1 MSDVVS
7 KITLAFRDQ
16 ATPGLRNVGSELD
29 ALRSKASGFKGALAS
44 IGQGIGVGAG
54 MTGFSG
60 MTDLLSSAGSTNMRV
75 ENIGAAYEAIMGD
88 ADKARAQLAF
98 IREESDRLGLSYLDT
113 AESAKTFFASAKD
126 TEIEKDAKEI
136 FLAFSEMGTAL
147 RLTQDQMQGV
157 FLAIGQM
164 ASKGKVTAEELR
176 QQLGERAPGAFKLFA
191 DALGVSTKA
200 LDKMLERG
208 EVTIDTLAKVA
219 PIIRERYG
227 AGLKAAMDSTTAAVG
242 RLNTAWDDLMLHA
255 GSSDAL
261 KEGVKLLT
269 DGVKG
274 MDSAIVGLSMN
285 WETVRNGALAL
296 GAALLTLKGYK
307 ALTSSATAK
316 LVAEEVK
323 HGGVLGALRSQL
335 LAAATADYNRVKS
348 SNDVA
353 QAIFK
358 AAQAEQARAETMR
371 AALLSGVQRVQTDQ
385 AAEAVSTKLAI
396 AENRLSLS
404 TQAVRAAQAQ
414 ATSSSAALAAAQ
426 TRLLAS
432 SSVSASGMK
441 TLAQSTGL
449 FRGAASGMLA
459 MLGGPWGIAFTGATL
474 GLSLMYSRAQENEEV
489 VRRLAEQYRNLAD
502 EAQNAGDK
510 TDGLSKRIAE
520 QQLALAKKRQGEAS
534 AELKKALSQVEDFE
548 NPTLFSGGFS
558 AFSRG
563 AAGWNTT
570 AGILRD
576 FRDKLIDAE
585 TAFKRLNEASEK
597 FGNNN
602 PNIKQARELLFALA
616 GGFEAVEKADADV
629 AEKQHAA
636 DTVSDAADV
645 AIGKVRELKL
655 AIDMLGKADAEPAKN
670 TGDAITALREYSKKT
685 ESARK
690 EQQALARSV
699 AEANLAILHQS
710 ALAARKEN
718 LPDAKRLMDEYNVQ
732 KERIKEQ
739 VKLDAEFWNRKGR
752 SGQASKQASAARYL
766 EQVRAEISKL
776 NGDVSQSWAQK
787 LKIKLDDIA
796 KKGKDAKISLNQLN
810 SITKEY
816 AAAADA
822 KRVGDLADAYADL
835 DARIAQGVGNDRLA
849 REIRINKELEEER
862 RKLEALAKTD
872 GDRAKN
878 EEYLKSL
885 RGSLEK
891 ASTIK
896 DAEAASDFY
905 RELYELSGQ
914 YGLAQD
920 EINAQLERQAENLR
934 VNVGLTQEEVDLW
947 LKYKTLQSSRDG
959 WDGARR
965 SVLAFYSEATDF
977 GKGFEQATTNM
988 LDSISGAFQITTD
1001 GLVVNWN
1008 NAMTTMAND
1017 FLQIFMRNIVGN
1029 IANSGMGWLGDFFG
1043 LGGATAS
1050 AGGGAMGSISGGW
1063 MDNFVSNGPSLFAGV
1078 GHSGMNVG
1086 SDFGDGLRAVPASLF
1101 ASAPRF
1107 HSGGGRGSNGFLRPR
1122 EYAAILMDGEKVLN
1136 PAETRAYNAG
1146 KAAGSSPSQPVV
1158 NVPMTVEV
1166 HYSGQERPAVTRQRT
1181 RMDGERMVME
1191 LWMSGYE
1198 NNTLGVRDRI
1208 AQG

>member
-126 TEIEKDAKEI
+126 TGIEKDAKEI

-191 DALGVSTKA
+191 DALGVCTTS

-219 PIIRERYG
+219 PVIRERYG

-296 GAALLTLKGYK
+296 GATLLTLKGYK
-307 ALTSSATAK
+307 ALTASATAK

-459 MLGGPWGIAFTGATL
+459 MLGGPWGIALTAAAT
-474 GLSLMYSRAQENEEV
+474 GLSVLYSRAEENREV
-489 VRRLAEQYRNLAD
+489 VRRLSEQYRAYAE
-502 EAQNAGDK
+502 EAQNAADK
-510 TDGLSKRIAE
+510 TDGLNKRIAE
-520 QQLALAKKRQGEAS
+520 QLLSLAKSKQEEAS
-534 AELKKALSQVEDFE
+534 KDLKNILSEVEDFE
-548 NPTLFSGGFS
+548 DPKLFSGFYS
-558 AFSRG
+558 AISRG
-563 AAGWNTT
+563 EEGWNT
-570 AGILRD
+570 AVKILRD
-576 FRDKLIDAE
+576 FRDKLIDSE
-585 TAFKRLNEASEK
+585 TAFKRLNDAGAK

-602 PNIKQARELLFALA
+602 PNIERARELLFALA

-670 TGDAITALREYSKKT
+670 TGDAITALREYGKKT

-739 VKLDAEFWNRKGR
+739 VKLDADFWDRKGR
-752 SGQASKQASAARYL
+752 SGQAATNRQDSATRYL

-822 KRVGDLADAYADL
+822 KRVRDLGDAYADL

-849 REIRINKELEEER
+849 REIQINKELEEER

-878 EEYLKSL
+878 EGYLKSL

-934 VNVGLTQEEVDLW
+934 VNVGLTQDEVDLW
-947 LKYKTLQSSRDG
+947 LKMKELEASRDYA
-959 WDGARR
+959 DGITRG
-965 SVLAFYSEATDF
+965 LKKWTGEY
-977 GKGFEQATTNM
+977 TNM
-988 LDSISGAFQITTD
+988 AMQMEGFTTSTLDAMTEGLLDFTSRTSASFSDMTRSILQDLARITARMAMAGLIKTAVGFFSAPGGGTATASVSGNSISGAWAE
-1001 GLVVNWN
+1001 G
-1008 NAMTTMAND
+1008 
-1017 FLQIFMRNIVGN
+1017 FMSRGSSYAAIVKH
-1029 IANSGMGWLGDFFG
+1029 
-1043 LGGATAS
+1043 
-1050 AGGGAMGSISGGW
+1050 GGGMALE
-1063 MDNFVSNGPSLFAGV
+1063 PSPT
-1078 GHSGMNVG
+1078 
-1086 SDFGDGLRAVPASLF
+1086 RRVPASF
-1101 ASAPRF
+1101 FEGAPRYHTGF
-1107 HSGGGRGSNGFLRPR
+1107 INPTYERAAIIRTDESVLTPGQMKAIAGAGGASVVNNIAIVPPEGYEGKETRMGNATGGEDIRVTFGRIAAQQANTYGSELNVALRRQGTRMPVMRSGG
-1122 EYAAILMDGEKVLN
+1122 
-1136 PAETRAYNAG
+1136 
-1146 KAAGSSPSQPVV
+1146 
-1158 NVPMTVEV
+1158 
-1166 HYSGQERPAVTRQRT
+1166 
-1181 RMDGERMVME
+1181 
-1191 LWMSGYE
+1191 
-1198 NNTLGVRDRI
+1198 
-1208 AQG
+1208 

>member
-191 DALGVSTKA
+191 DALGVCTTS

-219 PIIRERYG
+219 PVIRERYG

-371 AALLSGVQRVQTDQ
+371 AALLSGIQRVQTDQ

-449 FRGAASGMLA
+449 FRGTASGMLA
-459 MLGGPWGIAFTGATL
+459 MLGGPWGIAFAGATL
-474 GLSLMYSRAQENEEV
+474 GLSLMYSRTQENEEV

-576 FRDKLIDAE
+576 FRDKLIDSE

-602 PNIKQARELLFALA
+602 PNIERARELLFALA

-752 SGQASKQASAARYL
+752 SGRQDSAMRYL

-796 KKGKDAKISLNQLN
+796 KKGKDAKVSLNQLN

-822 KRVGDLADAYADL
+822 KRVRDLGDAYADL
-835 DARIAQGVGNDRLA
+835 DARIAQGLGNDRLA

-872 GDRAKN
+872 EDRAKN
-878 EEYLKSL
+878 EGYLKSL

-947 LKYKTLQSSRDG
+947 LKMKELEASRDYA
-959 WDGARR
+959 DGITRG
-965 SVLAFYSEATDF
+965 LKKWTGEY
-977 GKGFEQATTNM
+977 TNM
-988 LDSISGAFQITTD
+988 AMQMEGFTTSTLDAMTEGLLDFTSRTSASFSDMTRSILQDLARITARMAMAGLIKTAVGFFSAPSGGTASVSGNPISGAWAE
-1001 GLVVNWN
+1001 G
-1008 NAMTTMAND
+1008 
-1017 FLQIFMRNIVGN
+1017 FMSRGSSYAAIVKH
-1029 IANSGMGWLGDFFG
+1029 
-1043 LGGATAS
+1043 
-1050 AGGGAMGSISGGW
+1050 GGGMALE
-1063 MDNFVSNGPSLFAGV
+1063 PSPT
-1078 GHSGMNVG
+1078 
-1086 SDFGDGLRAVPASLF
+1086 RRVPASF
-1101 ASAPRF
+1101 FEGAPRYHTGF
-1107 HSGGGRGSNGFLRPR
+1107 INPAYERAAIIRTDESVLTPGQMKAIAGAGGASVVNNIAIVPPEGYEGKEARMGNATGGEDIRVTFGRIAAQQANTYGSELNVALRRQGTRMPVMRSGG
-1122 EYAAILMDGEKVLN
+1122 
-1136 PAETRAYNAG
+1136 
-1146 KAAGSSPSQPVV
+1146 
-1158 NVPMTVEV
+1158 
-1166 HYSGQERPAVTRQRT
+1166 
-1181 RMDGERMVME
+1181 
-1191 LWMSGYE
+1191 
-1198 NNTLGVRDRI
+1198 
-1208 AQG
+1208 

>member
-191 DALGVSTKA
+191 DALGVCTTS

-219 PIIRERYG
+219 PVIRERYG

-296 GAALLTLKGYK
+296 GATLLTLKGYK
-307 ALTSSATAK
+307 ALTASATAK

-371 AALLSGVQRVQTDQ
+371 AALLSGIQRVQTDQ

-396 AENRLSLS
+396 AENRLSVS

-459 MLGGPWGIAFTGATL
+459 MLGGPWGIALTAAAT
-474 GLSLMYSRAQENEEV
+474 GLSILYSRGQEAEEV
-489 VRRLAEQYRNLAD
+489 MRRLSEQYRQNAD
-502 EAQNAGDK
+502 EAQNAADK
-510 TDGLSKRIAE
+510 TEGLNKRIAE
-520 QQLALAKKRQGEAS
+520 QLLSLAKGKQEKAS
-534 AELKKALSQVEDFE
+534 ADLKTILSKVEDFE
-548 NPTLFSGGFS
+548 DPKLFSGFYS
-558 AFSRG
+558 AISRG
-563 AAGWNTT
+563 EEGWNT
-570 AGILRD
+570 AAKILRD
-576 FRDKLIDAE
+576 FRDKLIDSE

-602 PNIKQARELLFALA
+602 PNIERARELLFALA

-752 SGQASKQASAARYL
+752 SGRQDSATRYL

-810 SITKEY
+810 SINN
-816 AAAADA
+816 ASASAADA
-822 KRVGDLADAYADL
+822 KRVGDLADAYTDL
-835 DARIAQGVGNDRLA
+835 DARIAQGLGNDRLA

-872 GDRAKN
+872 EDRAKN
-878 EEYLKSL
+878 EGYLKSL

-934 VNVGLTQEEVDLW
+934 VNVGLTQDEVDLW
-947 LKYKTLQSSRDG
+947 LKMKELEASRDYA
-959 WDGARR
+959 DGITRG
-965 SVLAFYSEATDF
+965 LKKWTGEY
-977 GKGFEQATTNM
+977 TNM
-988 LDSISGAFQITTD
+988 AMQMEGFTTSTLDAMTEGLLDFTSRTLASFSDMTRSILQDLARITARMAMAGLIKTAVGFFSAPSGGTASVSGNPISGAWAE
-1001 GLVVNWN
+1001 G
-1008 NAMTTMAND
+1008 
-1017 FLQIFMRNIVGN
+1017 FMSRGSSYAAIVKH
-1029 IANSGMGWLGDFFG
+1029 
-1043 LGGATAS
+1043 
-1050 AGGGAMGSISGGW
+1050 GGGMALE
-1063 MDNFVSNGPSLFAGV
+1063 PSPT
-1078 GHSGMNVG
+1078 
-1086 SDFGDGLRAVPASLF
+1086 RRVPASF
-1101 ASAPRF
+1101 FEGAPRYHTGF
-1107 HSGGGRGSNGFLRPR
+1107 INPAYERAAIIRTDESVLTPGQMKAIAGAGGASVVNNIAIVPPDGYEGKEARTANATGGEDIRVTFGRIAAQQANTYGSELNVALRRQGTRMPVMRSGG
-1122 EYAAILMDGEKVLN
+1122 
-1136 PAETRAYNAG
+1136 
-1146 KAAGSSPSQPVV
+1146 
-1158 NVPMTVEV
+1158 
-1166 HYSGQERPAVTRQRT
+1166 
-1181 RMDGERMVME
+1181 
-1191 LWMSGYE
+1191 
-1198 NNTLGVRDRI
+1198 
-1208 AQG
+1208 

>member
-191 DALGVSTKA
+191 DALGVCTTS

-219 PIIRERYG
+219 PVIRERYG

-296 GAALLTLKGYK
+296 GATLLTLKGYK
-307 ALTSSATAK
+307 ALTASATAK

-371 AALLSGVQRVQTDQ
+371 AALLSGIQRVQTDQ

-396 AENRLSLS
+396 AENRLSVS

-459 MLGGPWGIAFTGATL
+459 MLGGPWGIALTAAAT
-474 GLSLMYSRAQENEEV
+474 GLSILYSRGQEAEEV
-489 VRRLAEQYRNLAD
+489 MRRLSEQYRQNAD
-502 EAQNAGDK
+502 EAQNAADK
-510 TDGLSKRIAE
+510 TEGLNKRIAE
-520 QQLALAKKRQGEAS
+520 QLLSLAKGKQEKAS
-534 AELKKALSQVEDFE
+534 ADLKTILSKVEDFE
-548 NPTLFSGGFS
+548 DPKLFSGFYS
-558 AFSRG
+558 AISRG
-563 AAGWNTT
+563 EEGWNT
-570 AGILRD
+570 AAKILRD
-576 FRDKLIDAE
+576 FRDKLIDSE

-602 PNIKQARELLFALA
+602 PNIERARELLFALA

-752 SGQASKQASAARYL
+752 SGRQDSATRYL

-822 KRVGDLADAYADL
+822 KRVGDLADAYTDL
-835 DARIAQGVGNDRLA
+835 DARIAQGLGNDRLA

-872 GDRAKN
+872 EDRAKN
-878 EEYLKSL
+878 EGYLKSL

-934 VNVGLTQEEVDLW
+934 VNVGLTQDEVDLW
-947 LKYKTLQSSRDG
+947 LKMKELEASRDYA
-959 WDGARR
+959 DGITRG
-965 SVLAFYSEATDF
+965 LKKWTGEY
-977 GKGFEQATTNM
+977 TNM
-988 LDSISGAFQITTD
+988 AMQMEGFTTSTLD
-1001 GLVVNWN
+1001 
-1008 NAMTTMAND
+1008 AMTEGLLDFTSRTSASFSDMTRSILQDLARITARMAMAG
-1017 FLQIFMRNIVGN
+1017 LIKTAVG
-1029 IANSGMGWLGDFFG
+1029 FFSAP
-1043 LGGATAS
+1043 GGGTATAS
-1050 AGGGAMGSISGGW
+1050 VSGNSISGGW
-1063 MDNFVSNGPSLFAGV
+1063 AEGFMSRGSSYAAIVKHGGGMALEPSPT
-1078 GHSGMNVG
+1078 
-1086 SDFGDGLRAVPASLF
+1086 RRVPASF
-1101 ASAPRF
+1101 FEGAPRYHTGF
-1107 HSGGGRGSNGFLRPR
+1107 INPAYERAAIIRTDESVLTPGQMKAIAGAGGASVVNNIAIVPPDGYEGKEARTANATGGEDIRVTFGRIAAQQANTYGSELNVALRRQGTRMPVMRSGG
-1122 EYAAILMDGEKVLN
+1122 
-1136 PAETRAYNAG
+1136 
-1146 KAAGSSPSQPVV
+1146 
-1158 NVPMTVEV
+1158 
-1166 HYSGQERPAVTRQRT
+1166 
-1181 RMDGERMVME
+1181 
-1191 LWMSGYE
+1191 
-1198 NNTLGVRDRI
+1198 
-1208 AQG
+1208 

>member
-191 DALGVSTKA
+191 DALGVCTTS

-219 PIIRERYG
+219 PVIRERYG

-296 GAALLTLKGYK
+296 GATLLTLKGYK
-307 ALTSSATAK
+307 ALTASATAK

-371 AALLSGVQRVQTDQ
+371 AALLSGIQRVQTDQ

-396 AENRLSLS
+396 AENRLSVS

-459 MLGGPWGIAFTGATL
+459 MLGGPWGIALTAAAT
-474 GLSLMYSRAQENEEV
+474 GLSILYSRGQEAEEV
-489 VRRLAEQYRNLAD
+489 MRRLSEQYRQNAD
-502 EAQNAGDK
+502 EAQNAADK
-510 TDGLSKRIAE
+510 TEGLNKRIAE
-520 QQLALAKKRQGEAS
+520 QLLSLAKGKQEKAS
-534 AELKKALSQVEDFE
+534 ADLKTILSKVEDFE
-548 NPTLFSGGFS
+548 DPKLFSGFYS
-558 AFSRG
+558 AISRG
-563 AAGWNTT
+563 EEGWNT
-570 AGILRD
+570 AAKILRD
-576 FRDKLIDAE
+576 FRDKLIDSE

-602 PNIKQARELLFALA
+602 PNIERARELLFALA

-752 SGQASKQASAARYL
+752 SGRQDSATRYL

-822 KRVGDLADAYADL
+822 KRVGDLADAYTDL
-835 DARIAQGVGNDRLA
+835 DARIAQGLGNDRLA

-872 GDRAKN
+872 EDRAKN
-878 EEYLKSL
+878 EGYLKSL

-934 VNVGLTQEEVDLW
+934 VNVGLTQDEVDLW
-947 LKYKTLQSSRDG
+947 LKMKELEASRDYA
-959 WDGARR
+959 DGITRG
-965 SVLAFYSEATDF
+965 LKKWTGEY
-977 GKGFEQATTNM
+977 TNM
-988 LDSISGAFQITTD
+988 AMQMEGFTTSTLDAMTEGLLDFTSRTLASFSDMTRSILQDLARITARMAMAGLIKTAVGFFSAPSGGTASVSGNPISGAWAE
-1001 GLVVNWN
+1001 G
-1008 NAMTTMAND
+1008 
-1017 FLQIFMRNIVGN
+1017 FMSRGSSYAAIVKH
-1029 IANSGMGWLGDFFG
+1029 
-1043 LGGATAS
+1043 
-1050 AGGGAMGSISGGW
+1050 GGGMALE
-1063 MDNFVSNGPSLFAGV
+1063 PSPT
-1078 GHSGMNVG
+1078 
-1086 SDFGDGLRAVPASLF
+1086 RRVPASF
-1101 ASAPRF
+1101 FEGAPRYHTGF
-1107 HSGGGRGSNGFLRPR
+1107 INPAYERAAIIRTDESVLTPGQMKAIAGAGGASVVNNIAIVPPDGYEGKEARTANATGGEDIRVTFGRIAAQQANTYGSELNVALRRQGTRMPVMRSGG
-1122 EYAAILMDGEKVLN
+1122 
-1136 PAETRAYNAG
+1136 
-1146 KAAGSSPSQPVV
+1146 
-1158 NVPMTVEV
+1158 
-1166 HYSGQERPAVTRQRT
+1166 
-1181 RMDGERMVME
+1181 
-1191 LWMSGYE
+1191 
-1198 NNTLGVRDRI
+1198 
-1208 AQG
+1208 

>member
-1 MSDVVS
+1 
-7 KITLAFRDQ
+7 
-16 ATPGLRNVGSELD
+16 
-29 ALRSKASGFKGALAS
+29 
-44 IGQGIGVGAG
+44 
-54 MTGFSG
+54 
-60 MTDLLSSAGSTNMRV
+60 
-75 ENIGAAYEAIMGD
+75 
-88 ADKARAQLAF
+88 
-98 IREESDRLGLSYLDT
+98 
-113 AESAKTFFASAKD
+113 
-126 TEIEKDAKEI
+126 
-136 FLAFSEMGTAL
+136 
-147 RLTQDQMQGV
+147 
-157 FLAIGQM
+157 
-164 ASKGKVTAEELR
+164 
-176 QQLGERAPGAFKLFA
+176 
-191 DALGVSTKA
+191 
-200 LDKMLERG
+200 MLERG

-219 PIIRERYG
+219 PVIRERYG

-296 GAALLTLKGYK
+296 GATLLTLKGYK
-307 ALTSSATAK
+307 ALTASATAK

-371 AALLSGVQRVQTDQ
+371 AALLSGIQRVQTDQ

-396 AENRLSLS
+396 AENRLSVS

-459 MLGGPWGIAFTGATL
+459 MLGGPWGIALTAAAT
-474 GLSLMYSRAQENEEV
+474 GLSILYSRGQEAEEV
-489 VRRLAEQYRNLAD
+489 MRRLAEQYRNLAD

-548 NPTLFSGGFS
+548 DPKLFSGFYS
-558 AFSRG
+558 AISRG
-563 AAGWNTT
+563 EEGWNT
-570 AGILRD
+570 AAKILRD
-576 FRDKLIDAE
+576 FRDKLIDSE

-602 PNIKQARELLFALA
+602 PNIERARELLFALA

-710 ALAARKEN
+710 ALAAQKEN

-752 SGQASKQASAARYL
+752 SGRQDSATRYL

-822 KRVGDLADAYADL
+822 KRVRDLGDAYADL
-835 DARIAQGVGNDRLA
+835 DARIAQGLGNDRLA
-849 REIRINKELEEER
+849 REIQINKELEEER

-914 YGLAQD
+914 YGLAQE

-934 VNVGLTQEEVDLW
+934 VNVGLTQDEVDLW
-947 LKYKTLQSSRDG
+947 LKMKELEASRDYA
-959 WDGARR
+959 DGITRG
-965 SVLAFYSEATDF
+965 LKKWTGEY
-977 GKGFEQATTNM
+977 TNM
-988 LDSISGAFQITTD
+988 AMQMEGFTTSTLDAMTEGLLDFTSRTSASFSDMARSILQDLARITARMAMAGLIKTAVGFFSAPSGGTASVSGNPISGAWAE
-1001 GLVVNWN
+1001 G
-1008 NAMTTMAND
+1008 
-1017 FLQIFMRNIVGN
+1017 FMSRGSSYAAIVKH
-1029 IANSGMGWLGDFFG
+1029 
-1043 LGGATAS
+1043 
-1050 AGGGAMGSISGGW
+1050 GGGMALE
-1063 MDNFVSNGPSLFAGV
+1063 PSPT
-1078 GHSGMNVG
+1078 
-1086 SDFGDGLRAVPASLF
+1086 RRVPASF
-1101 ASAPRF
+1101 FEGAPRYHTGF
-1107 HSGGGRGSNGFLRPR
+1107 INPAYERAAIIRTDESVLTPGQMKAIAGAGGASVVNNIAIVPPDGYEGKEARTANATGGEDIRVTFGRIAAQQANTYGSELNVALRRQGTRMPVMRSGG
-1122 EYAAILMDGEKVLN
+1122 
-1136 PAETRAYNAG
+1136 
-1146 KAAGSSPSQPVV
+1146 
-1158 NVPMTVEV
+1158 
-1166 HYSGQERPAVTRQRT
+1166 
-1181 RMDGERMVME
+1181 
-1191 LWMSGYE
+1191 
-1198 NNTLGVRDRI
+1198 
-1208 AQG
+1208 

>member
-157 FLAIGQM
+157 FLAI
-164 ASKGKVTAEELR
+164 SKGKVTAEELR

-191 DALGVSTKA
+191 DALGVCTTS

-219 PIIRERYG
+219 PVIRERYG

-296 GAALLTLKGYK
+296 GATLLTLKGYK
-307 ALTSSATAK
+307 ALTASATAK

-371 AALLSGVQRVQTDQ
+371 AALLSGIQRVQTDQ

-396 AENRLSLS
+396 AENRLSVS

-474 GLSLMYSRAQENEEV
+474 GLSLMYSRA
-489 VRRLAEQYRNLAD
+489 
-502 EAQNAGDK
+502 
-510 TDGLSKRIAE
+510 
-520 QQLALAKKRQGEAS
+520 
-534 AELKKALSQVEDFE
+534 
-548 NPTLFSGGFS
+548 
-558 AFSRG
+558 
-563 AAGWNTT
+563 
-570 AGILRD
+570 
-576 FRDKLIDAE
+576 
-585 TAFKRLNEASEK
+585 
-597 FGNNN
+597 
-602 PNIKQARELLFALA
+602 
-616 GGFEAVEKADADV
+616 
-629 AEKQHAA
+629 
-636 DTVSDAADV
+636 
-645 AIGKVRELKL
+645 GK
-655 AIDMLGKADAEPAKN
+655 
-670 TGDAITALREYSKKT
+670 
-685 ESARK
+685 
-690 EQQALARSV
+690 
-699 AEANLAILHQS
+699 
-710 ALAARKEN
+710 
-718 LPDAKRLMDEYNVQ
+718 
-732 KERIKEQ
+732 
-739 VKLDAEFWNRKGR
+739 
-752 SGQASKQASAARYL
+752 
-766 EQVRAEISKL
+766 
-776 NGDVSQSWAQK
+776 
-787 LKIKLDDIA
+787 
-796 KKGKDAKISLNQLN
+796 
-810 SITKEY
+810 
-816 AAAADA
+816 
-822 KRVGDLADAYADL
+822 
-835 DARIAQGVGNDRLA
+835 
-849 REIRINKELEEER
+849 
-862 RKLEALAKTD
+862 
-872 GDRAKN
+872 
-878 EEYLKSL
+878 
-885 RGSLEK
+885 
-891 ASTIK
+891 
-896 DAEAASDFY
+896 
-905 RELYELSGQ
+905 
-914 YGLAQD
+914 
-920 EINAQLERQAENLR
+920 
-934 VNVGLTQEEVDLW
+934 
-947 LKYKTLQSSRDG
+947 
-959 WDGARR
+959 
-965 SVLAFYSEATDF
+965 
-977 GKGFEQATTNM
+977 
-988 LDSISGAFQITTD
+988 
-1001 GLVVNWN
+1001 
-1008 NAMTTMAND
+1008 
-1017 FLQIFMRNIVGN
+1017 
-1029 IANSGMGWLGDFFG
+1029 
-1043 LGGATAS
+1043 
-1050 AGGGAMGSISGGW
+1050 
-1063 MDNFVSNGPSLFAGV
+1063 
-1078 GHSGMNVG
+1078 
-1086 SDFGDGLRAVPASLF
+1086 
-1101 ASAPRF
+1101 
-1107 HSGGGRGSNGFLRPR
+1107 
-1122 EYAAILMDGEKVLN
+1122 
-1136 PAETRAYNAG
+1136 
-1146 KAAGSSPSQPVV
+1146 
-1158 NVPMTVEV
+1158 
-1166 HYSGQERPAVTRQRT
+1166 
-1181 RMDGERMVME
+1181 
-1191 LWMSGYE
+1191 
-1198 NNTLGVRDRI
+1198 
-1208 AQG
+1208 

>member
-191 DALGVSTKA
+191 DALGVCTTS

-219 PIIRERYG
+219 PVIRERYG

-296 GAALLTLKGYK
+296 G
-307 ALTSSATAK
+307 
-316 LVAEEVK
+316 
-323 HGGVLGALRSQL
+323 GALGIIKGIVP
-335 LAAATADYNRVKS
+335 AIGRVKASYASLGQEIVIRSKRISNSIQDNITNQQRFLSELQAQRSEFLS
-348 SNDVA
+348 SKSALGEGFSKASPALQSSLSA
-353 QAIFK
+353 QLRNFDEAI
-358 AAQAEQARAETMR
+358 AGANARLSRLQGHLANVQMVGMR
-371 AALLSGVQRVQTDQ
+371 ASSTMGKLS
-385 AAEAVSTKLAI
+385 
-396 AENRLSLS
+396 
-404 TQAVRAAQAQ
+404 
-414 ATSSSAALAAAQ
+414 
-426 TRLLAS
+426 
-432 SSVSASGMK
+432 SGMK
-441 TLAQSTGL
+441 RLHSAGSGL
-449 FRGAASGMLA
+449 VGV
-459 MLGGPWGIAFTGATL
+459 LGGPWGIAFTGATL

-510 TDGLSKRIAE
+510 TDGLNKRIAE
-520 QQLALAKKRQGEAS
+520 QLLSLAKSKQEEAS
-534 AELKKALSQVEDFE
+534 KDLKNILSEVEDFE
-548 NPTLFSGGFS
+548 DPKLFTGFYS
-558 AFSRG
+558 AISRG
-563 AAGWNTT
+563 EEGWNT
-570 AGILRD
+570 AAKILRD
-576 FRDKLIDAE
+576 FRDKLIDSE
-585 TAFKRLNEASEK
+585 TAFKRLSDAGAK

-602 PNIKQARELLFALA
+602 PNIERARELLFALA

-690 EQQALARSV
+690 EQQSLARSV

-739 VKLDAEFWNRKGR
+739 VKLDADFWDRKGR
-752 SGQASKQASAARYL
+752 SGQAATNRQDSATRYL

-822 KRVGDLADAYADL
+822 KRVRDLGDAYADL

-849 REIRINKELEEER
+849 REIQINKELEEER

-878 EEYLKSL
+878 EGYLKSL

-1029 IANSGMGWLGDFFG
+1029 IASSGMGWLGDFFG

>member
-191 DALGVSTKA
+191 DALGVCTTS

-219 PIIRERYG
+219 PVIRERYG

-296 GAALLTLKGYK
+296 GATLLTLKGYK
-307 ALTSSATAK
+307 ALTASATAK

-371 AALLSGVQRVQTDQ
+371 AALLSGIQRVQTDQ

-396 AENRLSLS
+396 AENRLSVS

-459 MLGGPWGIAFTGATL
+459 MLGGPWGIALTAAAT
-474 GLSLMYSRAQENEEV
+474 GLSILYSRGQEAEEV
-489 VRRLAEQYRNLAD
+489 MRRLSEQYRQNAD
-502 EAQNAGDK
+502 EAQNAADK
-510 TDGLSKRIAE
+510 TEGLNKRIAE
-520 QQLALAKKRQGEAS
+520 QLLSLAKGKQEKAS
-534 AELKKALSQVEDFE
+534 ADLKTILSQVEDFE
-548 NPTLFSGGFS
+548 DPKLFSGFYS
-558 AFSRG
+558 AISRG
-563 AAGWNTT
+563 EEGWNT
-570 AGILRD
+570 AAKILRD
-576 FRDKLIDAE
+576 FRDKLIDSE

-602 PNIKQARELLFALA
+602 PNIERARELLFALA

-752 SGQASKQASAARYL
+752 SGRQDSATRYL

-810 SITKEY
+810 SITKDY

-822 KRVGDLADAYADL
+822 KRVGDLADAYTDL
-835 DARIAQGVGNDRLA
+835 DARIAQGLGNDRLA

-872 GDRAKN
+872 EDRAKN
-878 EEYLKSL
+878 EGYLKSL

-934 VNVGLTQEEVDLW
+934 VNVGLTQDEVDLW
-947 LKYKTLQSSRDG
+947 LKMKELEASRDYA
-959 WDGARR
+959 DGITRG
-965 SVLAFYSEATDF
+965 LKKWTGEY
-977 GKGFEQATTNM
+977 TNM
-988 LDSISGAFQITTD
+988 AMQMEGFTTSTLD
-1001 GLVVNWN
+1001 
-1008 NAMTTMAND
+1008 AMTEGLLDFTSRTSASFSDMTRSILQDLARITARMAMAG
-1017 FLQIFMRNIVGN
+1017 LIKTAVG
-1029 IANSGMGWLGDFFG
+1029 FFSAP
-1043 LGGATAS
+1043 GGGTATAS
-1050 AGGGAMGSISGGW
+1050 VSGNSISGGW
-1063 MDNFVSNGPSLFAGV
+1063 AEGFMSRGSSYAAIVKHGGGMALEPSPT
-1078 GHSGMNVG
+1078 
-1086 SDFGDGLRAVPASLF
+1086 RRVPASF
-1101 ASAPRF
+1101 FEGAPRYHTGF
-1107 HSGGGRGSNGFLRPR
+1107 INPAYERAAIIRTDESVLTPGQMKAIAGAGGASVVNNIAIVPPDGYEGKEARTANATGGEDIRVTFGRIAAQQANTYGSELNVALRRQGTRMPVMRSGG
-1122 EYAAILMDGEKVLN
+1122 
-1136 PAETRAYNAG
+1136 
-1146 KAAGSSPSQPVV
+1146 
-1158 NVPMTVEV
+1158 
-1166 HYSGQERPAVTRQRT
+1166 
-1181 RMDGERMVME
+1181 
-1191 LWMSGYE
+1191 
-1198 NNTLGVRDRI
+1198 
-1208 AQG
+1208 

>member
-191 DALGVSTKA
+191 DALGVCTTS

-219 PIIRERYG
+219 PVIRERYG

-296 GAALLTLKGYK
+296 GATLLTLKGYK
-307 ALTSSATAK
+307 ALTASATAK

-371 AALLSGVQRVQTDQ
+371 AALLSGIQRVQTDQ

-396 AENRLSLS
+396 AENRLSVS

-459 MLGGPWGIAFTGATL
+459 MLGGPWGIALTAAAT
-474 GLSLMYSRAQENEEV
+474 GLSILYSRGQEAEEV
-489 VRRLAEQYRNLAD
+489 MRRLSEQYRQNAD
-502 EAQNAGDK
+502 EAQNAADK
-510 TDGLSKRIAE
+510 TEGLNKRIAE
-520 QQLALAKKRQGEAS
+520 QLLSLAKGKQEKAS
-534 AELKKALSQVEDFE
+534 ADLKTILSKVEDFE
-548 NPTLFSGGFS
+548 DPKLFSGFYS
-558 AFSRG
+558 AISRG
-563 AAGWNTT
+563 EEGWNT
-570 AGILRD
+570 AAKILRD
-576 FRDKLIDAE
+576 FRDKLIDSE

-602 PNIKQARELLFALA
+602 PNIERARELLFALA

-752 SGQASKQASAARYL
+752 SGRQDSATRYL

-822 KRVGDLADAYADL
+822 KRVGDLADAYTDL
-835 DARIAQGVGNDRLA
+835 DARIAQGLGNDRLA

-872 GDRAKN
+872 EDRAKN
-878 EEYLKSL
+878 EGYLKSL

-934 VNVGLTQEEVDLW
+934 VNVGLTQDEVDLW
-947 LKYKTLQSSRDG
+947 LKMKELEASRDYA
-959 WDGARR
+959 DGITRG
-965 SVLAFYSEATDF
+965 LKKWTGEY
-977 GKGFEQATTNM
+977 TNM
-988 LDSISGAFQITTD
+988 AMQMEGFTTSTLD
-1001 GLVVNWN
+1001 
-1008 NAMTTMAND
+1008 AMTEGLLDFTSRTSASFSDMTRSILQDLARITAHMAMAG
-1017 FLQIFMRNIVGN
+1017 LIKTAVG
-1029 IANSGMGWLGDFFG
+1029 FFSAP
-1043 LGGATAS
+1043 GGGTATAS
-1050 AGGGAMGSISGGW
+1050 VSGNSISGGW
-1063 MDNFVSNGPSLFAGV
+1063 AEGFMSRGSSYAAIVKHGGGMALEPSPT
-1078 GHSGMNVG
+1078 
-1086 SDFGDGLRAVPASLF
+1086 RRVPASF
-1101 ASAPRF
+1101 FEGAPRYHTGF
-1107 HSGGGRGSNGFLRPR
+1107 INPAYERAAIIRTDESVLTPGQMKAIAGAGGASVVNNIAIVPPDGYEGKEARTANATGGEDIRVTFGRIAAQQANTYGSELNVALRRQGTRMPVMRSGG
-1122 EYAAILMDGEKVLN
+1122 
-1136 PAETRAYNAG
+1136 
-1146 KAAGSSPSQPVV
+1146 
-1158 NVPMTVEV
+1158 
-1166 HYSGQERPAVTRQRT
+1166 
-1181 RMDGERMVME
+1181 
-1191 LWMSGYE
+1191 
-1198 NNTLGVRDRI
+1198 
-1208 AQG
+1208 

>member
-191 DALGVSTKA
+191 DALGVCTTS

-219 PIIRERYG
+219 PVIRERYG

-296 GAALLTLKGYK
+296 GATLLTLKGYK
-307 ALTSSATAK
+307 ALTASATAK

-371 AALLSGVQRVQTDQ
+371 AALLSGIQRVQTDQ

-396 AENRLSLS
+396 AENRLSVS

-459 MLGGPWGIAFTGATL
+459 MLGGPWGIALTAAAT
-474 GLSLMYSRAQENEEV
+474 GLSILYSRGQEAEEV
-489 VRRLAEQYRNLAD
+489 MRRLSEQYRQNAD
-502 EAQNAGDK
+502 EAQNAADK
-510 TDGLSKRIAE
+510 TEGLNKRIAE
-520 QQLALAKKRQGEAS
+520 QLLSLAKGKQEKAS
-534 AELKKALSQVEDFE
+534 ADLKTILSKVEDFE
-548 NPTLFSGGFS
+548 DPKLFSGFYS
-558 AFSRG
+558 AISRG
-563 AAGWNTT
+563 EEGWNT
-570 AGILRD
+570 AAKILRD
-576 FRDKLIDAE
+576 FRDKLIDSE

-602 PNIKQARELLFALA
+602 PNIERARELLFALA

-752 SGQASKQASAARYL
+752 SGRQDSATRYL

-822 KRVGDLADAYADL
+822 KRVGDLADAYTDL
-835 DARIAQGVGNDRLA
+835 DARIAQGLGNDRLA

-872 GDRAKN
+872 EDRAKN
-878 EEYLKSL
+878 EGYLKSL

-934 VNVGLTQEEVDLW
+934 VNVGLTQDEVDLC
-947 LKYKTLQSSRDG
+947 LKMKELEASRDYA
-959 WDGARR
+959 DGITRG
-965 SVLAFYSEATDF
+965 LKKWTGEY
-977 GKGFEQATTNM
+977 TNM
-988 LDSISGAFQITTD
+988 AMQMEGFTTSTLDAMTEGLLDFTSRTLASFSDMTRSILQDLARITARMAMAGLIKTAVGFFSAPSGGTASVSGNPISGAWAE
-1001 GLVVNWN
+1001 G
-1008 NAMTTMAND
+1008 
-1017 FLQIFMRNIVGN
+1017 FMSRGSSYAAIVKH
-1029 IANSGMGWLGDFFG
+1029 
-1043 LGGATAS
+1043 
-1050 AGGGAMGSISGGW
+1050 GGGMALE
-1063 MDNFVSNGPSLFAGV
+1063 PSPT
-1078 GHSGMNVG
+1078 
-1086 SDFGDGLRAVPASLF
+1086 RRVPASF
-1101 ASAPRF
+1101 FEGAPRYHTGF
-1107 HSGGGRGSNGFLRPR
+1107 INPAYERAAIIRTDESVLTPGQMKAIAGAGGASVVNNIAIVPPDGYEGKEARTANATGGEDIRVTFGRIAAQQANTYGSELNVALRRQGTRMPVMRSGG
-1122 EYAAILMDGEKVLN
+1122 
-1136 PAETRAYNAG
+1136 
-1146 KAAGSSPSQPVV
+1146 
-1158 NVPMTVEV
+1158 
-1166 HYSGQERPAVTRQRT
+1166 
-1181 RMDGERMVME
+1181 
-1191 LWMSGYE
+1191 
-1198 NNTLGVRDRI
+1198 
-1208 AQG
+1208 